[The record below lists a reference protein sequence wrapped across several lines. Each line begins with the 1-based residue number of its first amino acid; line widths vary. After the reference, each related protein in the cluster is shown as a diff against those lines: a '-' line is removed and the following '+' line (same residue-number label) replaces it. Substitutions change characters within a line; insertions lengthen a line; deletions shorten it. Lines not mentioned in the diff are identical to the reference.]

1 MFAKSQNYQKSIH
14 ISPNDK
20 KEKTISSI
28 KLLSYRYMFS
38 VIKIVGLF
46 RPQLFIMKR
55 INNLNKSNYANLSDM
70 VLSN

>member
-46 RPQLFIMKR
+46 RPRLFIMKR
-55 INNLNKSNYANLSDM
+55 INNLNKSNYANLSDKA
-70 VLSN
+70 LSN

>member
-46 RPQLFIMKR
+46 RPRLFIMKR
-55 INNLNKSNYANLSDM
+55 INNLNKSNYANLSDK

>member
-1 MFAKSQNYQKSIH
+1 MFAKSQNYQKSIP

-46 RPQLFIMKR
+46 RPLIMKR
-55 INNLNKSNYANLSDM
+55 INNLNKSNYANLSDKA
-70 VLSN
+70 LSN